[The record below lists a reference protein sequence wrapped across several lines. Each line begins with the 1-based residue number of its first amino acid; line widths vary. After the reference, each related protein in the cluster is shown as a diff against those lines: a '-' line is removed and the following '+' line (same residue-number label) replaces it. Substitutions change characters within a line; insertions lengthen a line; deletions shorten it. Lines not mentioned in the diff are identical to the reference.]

1 MMIMMMIQK
10 YVEDKIYKP
19 GIWIRSKSCFVLAW
33 TGTHL
38 APVQLYDYY
47 HPDDYNNNN
56 DDDDDDDGD
65 DDDDDEN
72 ENKPNCCRN
81 PIARL
86 LSVYNY
92 LMDGR
97 VKFPWWGS

>member
-1 MMIMMMIQK
+1 MGRNPIIHQIMTMMMITTMMIMMMIMIIQ
-10 YVEDKIYKP
+10 Y
-19 GIWIRSKSCFVLAW
+19 
-33 TGTHL
+33 
-38 APVQLYDYY
+38 
-47 HPDDYNNNN
+47 
-56 DDDDDDDGD
+56 DDDGDD

-97 VKFPWWGS
+97 VKFP